1 MAIHEVQV
9 TQIEGGFTKKI
20 DKDSERMIFDN
31 LQKTQYSHPEK
42 STVREL
48 ASNGIDAI
56 RERDIAK
63 SILTGKSKI
72 EDHFVQREGSE
83 YSNSQFDP
91 VYYDLKWLSDEPRV
105 FIRYIEGSALEKDKV
120 IISDYGVG
128 LYGRR
133 LSGYFN
139 LGFSTKRL
147 SRFGLGKYGIGAKA
161 ALSTGVPF
169 YTVRNYYNGT
179 ESHFN
184 VYNNQ
189 VVPIIPKFN
198 LETGQENPCFELEG
212 ITCHYKNTTRLN
224 GLEVELEVKK
234 HHKQKYIDAV
244 KSQLLYFDN
253 VVFQVEAHNGTM
265 ETIQVRASILY
276 EDDIMIL
283 SDNQMYS
290 KPHILINRVNYGN
303 VDFLELELEDK
314 TGNISIKFKP
324 EEVDVNPSREH
335 VMWGDLTRES
345 IKKRFQEVQKS
356 AEIMLQKEL
365 QETDFMKWLRACIA
379 VKNKLG
385 TEQTNTL
392 VGRLSKLVD
401 LSNYSPKYK
410 PDPQFILNGMLFA
423 GVAVRKVTGKIERRG
438 SMRIMRVDRS
448 VAGLTDLVSGDI
460 PVFVQLGNTNVLRD
474 RYLLED
480 VHQAGFVTI
489 WLNETEVEQPVIPE
503 GVTDEQRQ
511 EIEKSYIRKKD
522 MLHRQA
528 LEAAFELKLVLR
540 GDFIPRK
547 IEESFVE
554 MILERWRKLNY
565 YILTSEGIRMYDDI
579 EVPEV
584 FKERNN
590 GKEEDGTISR
600 EEEVQSEEAKVS
612 AEARRKLEG
621 KTILFTPRISSDK
634 DQLYDWHK
642 LEIPVG
648 NIDNWNNSEVY
659 YSSDDDSS
667 LLQLAAFIT
676 RPAENIA
683 SRVRYK
689 NEELVAS
696 PEGKEMYDYD
706 ANDRT
711 VTISKLTAFEG
722 PIEVKLIKVARD
734 RVKYY
739 RDFKHIRNFFAEVT
753 KNKVITMSS
762 KLIKWN
768 TARYIYQHIEKLAFL
783 SNFSQ
788 FHAENHQTYH
798 QLYKYMVDHYRSV
811 GDYKNKFKELEGE
824 EYDDMIK
831 HMDKVSELQIFVSEN
846 KGDAEAITKVVQ
858 ELFGTGTENL
868 ISDGCALDMNIR
880 NMLHQLLEY
889 AEPLS
894 TMLNEMQVLTAHPTG
909 NIDEDLETE
918 IRNFI
923 AFKQAGH

>member
-48 ASNGIDAI
+48 ASNAIDAT
-56 RERDIAK
+56 RERDIAR
-63 SILTGKSKI
+63 SILTGKSKV

-91 VYYDLKWLSDEPRV
+91 IYYDLKWLSDEPRI

-120 IISDYGVG
+120 IITDYGVG

-169 YTVRNYYNGT
+169 YMVRNYYNGM

-189 VVPIIPKFN
+189 VVPAIPKFD
-198 LETGQENPCFELEG
+198 LQTGQENPCFELEG
-212 ITCHYKNTTRLN
+212 ITCYYKNTTRLN
-224 GLEVELEVKK
+224 GLQVELEVKK

-253 VVFQVEAHNGTM
+253 VVFQVEAHNGIVD
-265 ETIQVRASILY
+265 TIEVKANVLY

-365 QETDFMKWLRACIA
+365 QETDFMKWLRACIV

-385 TEQTNTL
+385 TEQTHTL

-423 GVAVRKVTGKIERRG
+423 GVAVRKVTGKIERQG
-438 SMRIMRVDRS
+438 STRTMRVDRS

-489 WLNETEVEQPVIPE
+489 WLNETEVEQPEIPE
-503 GVTDEQRQ
+503 DATDEQRQ

-528 LEAAFELKLVLR
+528 LETAFELKLVAR
-540 GDFIPRK
+540 GDIIPRK
-547 IEESFVE
+547 VEDSFVE
-554 MILERWRKLNY
+554 MILERWHKLNK
-565 YILTSEGIRMYDDI
+565 YILSSEGIRMYDDI

-584 FKERNN
+584 FKERNK
-590 GKEEDGTISR
+590 GKEEDGTISQ
-600 EEEVQSEEAKVS
+600 EVEVQSEEAKVS
-612 AEARRKLEG
+612 AEARRKLQG
-621 KTILFTPRISSDK
+621 KTILFTPRISSDR
-634 DQLYDWHK
+634 DQLYEWHK

-648 NIDNWNNSEVY
+648 DIDAWSNPEVY

-676 RPAENIA
+676 RPMDRIRA
-683 SRVRYK
+683 RMRYK
-689 NEELVAS
+689 EGEFISATGGREEWD
-696 PEGKEMYDYD
+696 YDYD
-706 ANDRT
+706 DKA
-711 VTISKLTAFEG
+711 VIISKLTAFDG
-722 PIEVKLIKVARD
+722 PVEVKLIKVAQN

-739 RDFKHIRNFFAEVT
+739 QDFKHIRKFFGEVT

-768 TARYIYQHIEKLAFL
+768 TARYIHQHIKKLEFL
-783 SNFSQ
+783 TNFSQ
-788 FHAENHQTYH
+788 FHAEHHQTYN
-798 QLYKYMVDHYRSV
+798 QLFQYMTNHYRCV
-811 GDYKNKFKELEGE
+811 GDYKNKYKELKGD

-831 HMDKVSELQIFVSEN
+831 HMDKVSELQVFVTEN
-846 KGDAEAITKVVQ
+846 KGDSEAIAKVVQ
-858 ELFGTGTENL
+858 ELFGTGTESL
-868 ISDGCALDMNIR
+868 ITDGCALDMNIR

-894 TMLNEMQVLTAHPTG
+894 TMLNQMEILTSDTCRT
-909 NIDEDLETE
+909 IDEDLETE

-923 AFKQAGH
+923 AFKFAGH